1 MVGSIRMP
9 KKNSSVK
16 RVSLSNATKNKYA
29 KNIVLIRKQ
38 LTRKDISPAQRNAL
52 TRQLKSLQNYL

>member
-1 MVGSIRMP
+1 MVGSIRIP

-38 LTRKDISPAQRNAL
+38 LARKDISPHKE
-52 TRQLKSLQNYL
+52 TH